1 MNIGDAATASGL
13 PVKTIRYYED
23 IGLITPQRT
32 PNGYRSFEVD
42 DLHRLTFL
50 ARARSLGFSIEQCRE
65 LLELYSDK
73 ERSSADVKRI
83 ARAHLDV
90 ITQKLFELAAMQ
102 ATLSHLI
109 EHCHGDERPECR
121 ILDELSAPTT
131 KLQ

>member
-1 MNIGDAATASGL
+1 MNIGDAASASGL
-13 PVKTIRYYED
+13 PGKTIRYYEE

-65 LLELYSDK
+65 LLGLYSDN

-90 ITQKLFELAAMQ
+90 ITQKLFELATMQ

-109 EHCHGDERPECR
+109 ENCHGDERPECR
-121 ILDELSAPTT
+121 ILDELSAPPS

>member
-1 MNIGDAATASGL
+1 MNIGDAASESGL

-50 ARARSLGFSIEQCRE
+50 ARARSLGFSIDQCRE
-65 LLELYSDK
+65 LLDLYSDK

-83 ARAHLDV
+83 ATAHLEV
-90 ITQKLFELAAMQ
+90 ITQKLFELASMQ
-102 ATLSHLI
+102 KTLSHLI
-109 EHCHGDERPECR
+109 ENCHGDERPECR
-121 ILDELSAPTT
+121 ILDELSAPPT